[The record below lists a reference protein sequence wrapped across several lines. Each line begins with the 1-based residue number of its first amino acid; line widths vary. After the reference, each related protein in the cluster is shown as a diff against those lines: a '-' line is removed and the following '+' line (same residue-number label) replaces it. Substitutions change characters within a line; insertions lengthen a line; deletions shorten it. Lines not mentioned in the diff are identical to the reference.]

1 MGFCACRSN
10 DLIVYRARDAVANE
24 EWIAAIEEA
33 SERLDLGTEARSR
46 AVDLFL
52 TNTPDSERSKR
63 AVLAASVYVAALTT
77 GEQRSQ
83 GSVADATGVSRLAIQ
98 TRWKEILE
106 SAGFDAPEW

>member
-1 MGFCACRSN
+1 M
-10 DLIVYRARDAVANE
+10 YRARDAVENE

-33 SERLDLGTEARSR
+33 SERLELGTEARSR

-52 TNTPDSERSKR
+52 TNAPESARSKR
-63 AVLAASVYVAALTT
+63 AVLAASVYVSALTT

-83 GSVADATGVSRLAIQ
+83 NAVADATGVSRLAIQ
-98 TRWKEILE
+98 NRWKDILE